1 MDNKILSFSEWSE
14 NWLESKVY
22 DLHRKISS
30 KIEKILNNEI
40 KKIYEHYFNNLFLL
54 LFNPSYCESSI
65 YEDYLKLLPILMKH
79 IGSEKMNNFLK
90 KNYDNRKLSFEILKH
105 FYEQN
110 INDK

>member
-14 NWLESKVY
+14 NWVESKVCN
-22 DLHRKISS
+22 LHNEISS
-30 KIEKILNNEI
+30 EIEKILDNKI
-40 KKIYEHYFNNLFLL
+40 KKIYQHYFNNLFLL
-54 LFNPSYCESSI
+54 LFNFTYCKDDSYKNYFSI
-65 YEDYLKLLPILMKH
+65 LPILMKH